1 MDNLDRTNVVQATIA
16 KWTLNQQ
23 LRELGILSGDTGVDD
38 CEFFSKDFRESK
50 FFLPTFDIIQLA
62 FVLVWAEHADAIA
75 RAYGGSDA
83 LKSDFTR
90 TGKRTRKGLLEDG
103 VKSTMRYIKNNFF
116 DGARQVCGIVTRLT
130 GIKCEL
136 TFLGWI

>member
-1 MDNLDRTNVVQATIA
+1 
-16 KWTLNQQ
+16 
-23 LRELGILSGDTGVDD
+23 
-38 CEFFSKDFRESK
+38 
-50 FFLPTFDIIQLA
+50 
-62 FVLVWAEHADAIA
+62 VWAEHADAIA

-116 DGARQVCGIVTRLT
+116 DGARQVCRIVTRST
-130 GIKCEL
+130 GIKCEFI
-136 TFLGWI
+136 FLGWI